1 MEGRSVMLQASTLQS
16 APQGTRLGIRQY
28 GCSLDGQNQGLLAQC
43 SCPEAPET
51 WETPTTSAST
61 PQTRVAPRRSPCRAE
76 VEGSSRCS
84 VQAVV
89 FVWRAGCDGHPS
101 GAWGA
106 GLWPESTNSSNPQRW
121 LLPLPPVLPAPE
133 PSALL

>member
-51 WETPTTSAST
+51 WETPTTSAS
-61 PQTRVAPRRSPCRAE
+61 APPNLSGTTE
-76 VEGSSRCS
+76 VP
-84 VQAVV
+84 VQGRGGGKQPL
-89 FVWRAGCDGHPS
+89 FCAGCRVCV
-101 GAWGA
+101 
-106 GLWPESTNSSNPQRW
+106 ESW
-121 LLPLPPVLPAPE
+121 L
-133 PSALL
+133 